1 MFCRWEFT
9 KLLTKIRKIF
19 LNFKPKNLQINK
31 AKSTFLKQIS
41 LKSDINYCN
50 NYKIPIFHEKLR
62 CKSNLKLLKILR
74 ICVRSFVNSHPGE
87 PSSSILAFGI
97 SELMLNAN
105 LFGAVRGHSNKT

>member
-1 MFCRWEFT
+1 MTKFSQQLRHTLKMPGWEFT

-50 NYKIPIFHEKLR
+50 NHKIPIFHEKLR
-62 CKSNLKLLKILR
+62 C
-74 ICVRSFVNSHPGE
+74 
-87 PSSSILAFGI
+87 
-97 SELMLNAN
+97 
-105 LFGAVRGHSNKT
+105 